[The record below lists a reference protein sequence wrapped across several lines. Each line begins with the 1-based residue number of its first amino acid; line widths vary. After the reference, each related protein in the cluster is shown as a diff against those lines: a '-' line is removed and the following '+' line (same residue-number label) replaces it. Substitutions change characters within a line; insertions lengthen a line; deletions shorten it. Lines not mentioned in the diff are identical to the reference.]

1 VLLLCYGMERNKNRR
16 DYMLRVLM
24 NPKEKRLLEE
34 LVRETGLSASN
45 VVRQAIRAE
54 AKRTKRAA

>member
-1 VLLLCYGMERNKNRR
+1 MERPRNRR

-24 NPKEKRLLEE
+24 NPKEKRLLED
-34 LVRETGLSASN
+34 LVKETGLSASN
-45 VVRQAIRAE
+45 VVRQALRAE

>member
-1 VLLLCYGMERNKNRR
+1 MERTKNRR

-24 NPKEKRLLEE
+24 NDKEKRILET
-34 LVRETGLSASN
+34 LVKETGLSASN

-54 AKRTKRAA
+54 AKRQARAA